1 MARRPIITT
10 QEYLIS
16 TPLPEATDTYTV
28 ISHETII
35 NETKQL
41 LSSKGFEVVRELY
54 RCNEGAQVAQGVYHL
69 KYGEDPDMSLM
80 FAWNNSYD
88 KSMKFKCSVGGYV
101 HASLSSV
108 IGSNMGA
115 WVRKHTGT
123 ADEEAVKTLS
133 EQINNAELYFKQLV
147 HDKEIMKTIPVTP
160 ERRAEIVGRMYL
172 INELVTGEQLV
183 VIRSEF
189 NKPSFVY
196 NGVENSVWAM
206 YNAII
211 YALQKSHPKTWMDQQ
226 RVLHWMICKEF
237 GISPL
242 VIESTE
248 PEPVEEKVE
257 EVKGE
262 VKFTEEAKAKFQ
274 EIVTEHIEIA
284 IKEELNNLHDHHP
297 TPLPEFKEVEF
308 DIQKDT
314 GFEQQLS
321 QGYEF
326 AEPEPTVDDL
336 IDNVDVWPCLKCNT
350 LQGAS
355 DTYHEGQLCTSCYE
369 EGVNHG

>member
-1 MARRPIITT
+1 MARRPVITT
-10 QEYLIS
+10 QEYLIN
-16 TPLPEATDTYTV
+16 TPLPDATDTYTV

-41 LSSKGFEVVRELY
+41 LSSKGFEIVRELY

-147 HDKEIMKTIPVTP
+147 HDKELMKTIPVTP

-237 GISPL
+237 GIAPA
-242 VIESTE
+242 
-248 PEPVEEKVE
+248 VELNE
-257 EVKGE
+257 EVKEE
-262 VKFTEEAKAKFQ
+262 VTEAKIEEAIPVLQ
-274 EIVTEHIEIA
+274 QIVTEHVEKAIA
-284 IKEELNNLHDHHP
+284 ESLVELHDTQP
-297 TPLPEFKEVEF
+297 TLLPEFKEVEF

-321 QGYEF
+321 PGYEF
-326 AEPEPTVDDL
+326 AEPEPTAEDL
-336 IDNVDVWPCLKCNT
+336 IDNVDVWPCLSCNT

-369 EGVNHG
+369 KGVNHV

>member
-10 QEYLIS
+10 PEYLIN
-16 TPLPEATDTYTV
+16 TPLPDATETYTV

-35 NETKQL
+35 NETKRL
-41 LSSKGFEVVRELY
+41 LSVKGFEIVRELY
-54 RCNEGAQVAQGVYHL
+54 RCNEGAQVAQGIYHL

-108 IGSNMGA
+108 IGGNMGA

-147 HDKEIMKTIPVTP
+147 HDKEIMKTIQVTP

-189 NKPSFVY
+189 NKPSFAY
-196 NGVENSVWAM
+196 NGVQNSVWAM
-206 YNAII
+206 YNTII

-242 VIESTE
+242 VIESIE
-248 PEPVEEKVE
+248 SEPVEEKVE
-257 EVKGE
+257 EIKEE
-262 VKFTEEAKAKFQ
+262 VLITEEAKVKLQ

-297 TPLPEFKEVEF
+297 TLLPEFKEVEF

-321 QGYEF
+321 PGYEF
-326 AEPEPTVDDL
+326 AEPEPTADDL
-336 IDNVDVWPCLKCNT
+336 IDNVDVWPCLNCNT

-369 EGVNHG
+369 KGVNHV